1 MQSSTGLLPR
11 LTAGA
16 VLPWP
21 AGRIWRRHCGQKENS
36 RTTISTESSLRSAG
50 GDPDSSNGTNY
61 GCSTTDTFGTNGE
74 ILVLPVIEQATAT
87 IWFTPPSPLRN
98 SPRTSSGWTGLK
110 LCDDLRVLW
119 FRQDYRTFLMASSV
133 SRRSV
138 SLCCE
143 SLTLSRTGARKE
155 IIWRA
160 RASCSGIPLE
170 RI

>member
-1 MQSSTGLLPR
+1 MQSSTGLSHL

-16 VLPWP
+16 VLLWP
-21 AGRIWRRHCGQKENS
+21 AGRIWCRHCGQQENS
-36 RTTISTESSLRSAG
+36 RTTISTETSLRSAG
-50 GDPDSSNGTNY
+50 GDPDSSNGTN
-61 GCSTTDTFGTNGE
+61 CE
-74 ILVLPVIEQATAT
+74 ILVLPVIEQGTAT

-98 SPRTSSGWTGLK
+98 SPRTSSDWTGTK